1 MPHSTSPIGTDIQ
14 DGGYE
19 LPRIPLLGTSV
30 NKFVAKVASIHRD
43 FIADSYIFDVCCGKA
58 GKGAAMNENPHD

>member
-1 MPHSTSPIGTDIQ
+1 MSAVFLVLLADTTF
-14 DGGYE
+14 
-19 LPRIPLLGTSV
+19 LRILILGTSV